1 MLEFTENIC
10 LIFILIHCKMHAS
23 PQTMDFY
30 TVQIERPNI
39 KPKRLK
45 KDFNRLKSGHFSRI
59 MRQK

>member
-1 MLEFTENIC
+1 MLEYTENIC

-45 KDFNRLKSGHFSRI
+45 KRF
-59 MRQK
+59 QQT